1 MYDFKWKHTFKWLL
15 VMPIALPTY
24 ITAYIYVGI
33 MEPSGFIFEFFETNF
48 KLGENIYRSVNF
60 QNIYGAIF
68 ILTICL
74 YPYIYLLCYSSFNEQ
89 SSSAIEVSLSLI
101 HI

>member
-1 MYDFKWKHTFKWLL
+1 MAVSDAYS
-15 VMPIALPTY
+15 PTY
-24 ITAYIYVGI
+24 LYPAYIYVGI
-33 MEPSGFIFEFFETNF
+33 MEPSGFIFEFFKTNF
-48 KLGENIYRSVNF
+48 KLGENIYRSINF

-89 SSSAIEVSLSLI
+89 PSSAIEVRN
-101 HI
+101 HWD